1 MKRLFTCMCTVLYPC
16 TACSDGSI
24 RLMGGEIPSEGTVE
38 ICYRSMWGLI
48 VNSGWTDE
56 DASVVCR
63 ELGLPFSGL

>member
-1 MKRLFTCMCTVLYPC
+1 MHNMCTVLYPHN

-24 RLMGGEIPSEGTVE
+24 RLTGGEMPSEGTVE

-48 VNSGWTDE
+48 VNAGWTDE

>member
-1 MKRLFTCMCTVLYPC
+1 MHMCTVLYPP

-24 RLMGGEIPSEGTVE
+24 RLTGGEIPSEGTVE

-48 VNSGWTDE
+48 VNTGWTDE
-56 DASVVCR
+56 DASVVCQ